1 MVKTRKAKDKSEPV
15 SPPGKLAILTEVP
28 EWASTEAIAKLLG
41 LTARRIYQLRQ
52 DGELTTEKP
61 PGIGA
66 RKYRT
71 CETIQKY
78 IAMRERKGGESG
90 DSGKIQELALRKLK
104 AEVALKE
111 SQGELHRLKT
121 AIAERKY
128 IAADVASE
136 ELAAFMLEFK
146 KLIEAIPGR
155 AARAIPEYGDTAL
168 VRRIENSIRAELNA
182 LLDSFS
188 AGMIV
193 DAPVKREV
201 AENE

>member
-1 MVKTRKAKDKSEPV
+1 MTLERKPKKPKEAAAKPEKAAVLS
-15 SPPGKLAILTEVP
+15 EVP
-28 EWASTEAIAKLLG
+28 EWANCEAIAKLLG
-41 LTARRIYQLRQ
+41 LTARRVQQLRQ

-61 PGIGA
+61 PGMGA

-78 IAMRERKGGESG
+78 IAMRERKAGAKG
-90 DSGKIQELALRKLK
+90 DDGKIQELTLRKLK

-128 IAADVASE
+128 IAADAASE
-136 ELAAFMLEFK
+136 ELAAFLLEFK
-146 KLIEAIPGR
+146 KLAAAIPVR

-168 VRRIENSIRAELNA
+168 VRSIEKQIRAELDG
-182 LLDSFS
+182 LLASFS
-188 AGMIV
+188 GALV
-193 DAPVKREV
+193 VEKPEREG
-201 AENE
+201 AQDE